1 MVAAFFD
8 VDGTLTETNVLMPL
22 IWLQRETLPRHR
34 YWLWLCKLICHL
46 PIYLVADQIDRS
58 IFVTLFFRQYAGI
71 PSEKARQWF
80 WENFENSLKPRVY
93 NDALREIQWHR
104 ERNHQIVLVTGG
116 ADFTVAPLAR
126 WLNADLLAAKL
137 EEVDGK
143 FTGRLVGKPL
153 IGVGKADAIKTYAG
167 EKGIDLQ
174 ASYAY
179 GDSVSDAP
187 MLECVGNPVAVN
199 PDRKLRRLAMERG
212 WRIVQ
217 WR

>member
-8 VDGTLTETNVLMPL
+8 VDGTLTATNVLMPL
-22 IWLQRETLPRHR
+22 IWLQRENLPRHR

-93 NDALREIQWHR
+93 NDALREIQWHC

-116 ADFTVAPLAR
+116 ADFTVAPLAQ

>member
-22 IWLQRETLPRHR
+22 IWLQRENLPRHR

-93 NDALREIQWHR
+93 NDAVREIQWHR

-116 ADFTVAPLAR
+116 ADFTVAPLAQ

-167 EKGIDLQ
+167 EKGINLQ

>member
-22 IWLQRETLPRHR
+22 IWLQRENLPRHR

-126 WLNADLLAAKL
+126 WLSADLLAAKL

-174 ASYAY
+174 SSYAY

>member
-8 VDGTLTETNVLMPL
+8 VDGTLTATNVLMPL
-22 IWLQRETLPRHR
+22 IWLQRENLPRHR

-93 NDALREIQWHR
+93 NDAVREIQWHR

-116 ADFTVAPLAR
+116 ADFTVAPLAQ

>member
-8 VDGTLTETNVLMPL
+8 VDGTLTATNVLMPL
-22 IWLQRETLPRHR
+22 IWLQRENLPRHH

-46 PIYLVADQIDRS
+46 PIYLVADQIDRR

-71 PSEKARQWF
+71 ASDKAKQWF
-80 WENFENSLKPRVY
+80 WENFESSLKPRIY
-93 NDALREIQWHR
+93 DDALREIQWHR

-116 ADFTVAPLAR
+116 ADFTVAPLAQ

-137 EEVDGK
+137 EEVDGR
-143 FTGRLVGKPL
+143 FTGKLVGKPL
-153 IGVGKADAIKTYAG
+153 IGVGKAEAIKTYAG
-167 EKGIDLQ
+167 EKGIDLR

-199 PDRKLRRLAMERG
+199 PDRKLRRLAIRRG
-212 WRIVQ
+212 WKIVR

>member
-93 NDALREIQWHR
+93 NDALREIQWHC

-126 WLNADLLAAKL
+126 WLSADLLAAKL

-174 ASYAY
+174 SSYAY